1 MDFDFGFRK
10 KDFILIVAAWVMVG
24 FVIGWLFPVEGPYD
38 EKYEQQVVQHKKR
51 SSTVNVAAPKKKKI
65 VLVDLNEDDIEEM
78 YYLIPFE
85 KLGGDE

>member
-1 MDFDFGFRK
+1 MDLDFGCRK
-10 KDFILIVAAWVMVG
+10 KDFILIVVAWVMVG

-85 KLGGDE
+85 KFGGDE

>member
-1 MDFDFGFRK
+1 MDFDSRI
-10 KDFILIVAAWVMVG
+10 ILIVVAWVMVG
-24 FVIGWLFPVEGPYD
+24 FTIGWLFPVEGPYD
-38 EKYEQQVVQHKKR
+38 EKYEQQVVQHKKH

-85 KLGGDE
+85 KFGGDE